1 MKILSITTDQELSE
15 LRKYALEAA
24 GHDVVALINEKDGL
38 AAAQDPASDFDV
50 VLVCHHVLSGT
61 ARQLIR
67 LLRQYHPEMRIIYMV
82 RLYGE
87 WPDVEADRYVV
98 GADGPAALI
107 RVISEA
113 RTAA

>member
-24 GHDVVALINEKDGL
+24 GHEVTALITEKDALL
-38 AAAQDPASDFDV
+38 AAQKPSQHEV
-50 VLVCHHVLSGT
+50 ILICHHVLSGT
-61 ARQLIR
+61 TRQMIR
-67 LLRQYHPEMRIIYMV
+67 LLRQYHPDARIIYLV

-87 WPDVEADRYVV
+87 WPEVEADRYVV
-98 GADGPAALI
+98 ADGPAALM

-113 RTAA
+113 RATA

>member
-24 GHDVVALINEKDGL
+24 GHQVTALISEKDAL
-38 AAAQDPASDFDV
+38 RAAQGTLPFDV
-50 VLVCHHVLSGT
+50 ILICHHVLSGT
-61 ARQLIR
+61 ARQIIR
-67 LLRQYHPEMRIIYMV
+67 LFREYHPEASIIYMV

-87 WPDVEADRYVV
+87 WPEVEADRYVV
-98 GADGPAALI
+98 GADGPAALV

-113 RTAA
+113 RATA